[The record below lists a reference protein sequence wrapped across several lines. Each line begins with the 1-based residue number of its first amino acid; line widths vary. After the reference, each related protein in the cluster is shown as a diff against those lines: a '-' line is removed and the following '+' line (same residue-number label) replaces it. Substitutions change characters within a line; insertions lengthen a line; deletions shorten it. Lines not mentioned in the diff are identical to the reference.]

1 MEHST
6 YALTLYVTELGLHI
20 KRLNLQF
27 YSFWDLDFFCLECLY
42 NALIKLW

>member
-20 KRLNLQF
+20 KRLNLQ
-27 YSFWDLDFFCLECLY
+27 
-42 NALIKLW
+42 LIAFIHFEI